1 MKVAKHDIIS
11 DIILQWVK
19 IIFYITALFCM
30 LNVTITLCKE
40 QPIDN
45 EKEQLEKDLL
55 KEQIKSFEW
64 DRRNW

>member
-1 MKVAKHDIIS
+1 
-11 DIILQWVK
+11 
-19 IIFYITALFCM
+19 M